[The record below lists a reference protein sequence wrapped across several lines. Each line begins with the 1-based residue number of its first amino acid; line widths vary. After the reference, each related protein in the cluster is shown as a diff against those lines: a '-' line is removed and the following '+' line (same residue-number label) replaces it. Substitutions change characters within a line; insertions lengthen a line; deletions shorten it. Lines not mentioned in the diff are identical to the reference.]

1 MGTLSEI
8 AYATTVEYFGKGI
21 DGQGPYYDVRY
32 VIDDWDQTDT
42 FANALMGY
50 EGQGTPHRHPLSP
63 NLVCTEAV
71 VGGLGT
77 PILNAGGEPSYG
89 AGGLITARYRCPA
102 VSMGGGFFE
111 PRDDPGYVHQIDPN
125 TPLLWC
131 SQELDFEDEI
141 FTYPGGYLKWE
152 SDDRKINSPMT
163 VTITNIVMTLTFHRL
178 PYLPITKLKAARGKI
193 NSTRF
198 LGADPFRVLF
208 KGGKTQR
215 DFDTAGRTT
224 QKVQMV
230 FIERPEN
237 WQKMLRDDKFVWDY
251 VVDEDGGNRFGTY
264 DHNLLIRF

>member
-1 MGTLSEI
+1 MGVLSEI

-32 VIDDWDQTDT
+32 VIDDWDQTDK

-77 PILNAGGEPSYG
+77 PILNAGGEPSYA
-89 AGGLITARYRCPA
+89 AGGFITARYRCPA

-111 PRDDPGYVHQIDPN
+111 PRDDPGYVHQIDPQ

-152 SDDRKINSPMT
+152 SDDRKI
-163 VTITNIVMTLTFHRL
+163 
-178 PYLPITKLKAARGKI
+178 TKLKAARGKI

-198 LGADPFRVLF
+198 LGCDPFRVLF
-208 KGGKTQR
+208 KGGKTSR

-224 QKVQMV
+224 QKVQLV